1 LQLIFGGPIFWGM
14 PELAEVDL
22 LKDDDR
28 LTAWRLFLE
37 SYRRVLDTLDDELQS
52 ERGLSLAWYD
62 VLVQLFN
69 APDHRL
75 RMNQLASRILLSKSG
90 LTRLVDRM
98 EAAGLVE
105 RASSPTDRRGSFAVL
120 TPRGEGVFR
129 NASPVHLDGIHKHF
143 ACHLTAAEAR
153 TLAKVF
159 EKIRGPLI
167 SAAECAPPD

>member
-1 LQLIFGGPIFWGM
+1 M
-14 PELAEVDL
+14 SKVAEVKL
-22 LKDDDR
+22 QRDDER
-28 LTAWRLFLE
+28 LTTWKLFLE
-37 SYRRVLDTLDDELQS
+37 SYRRVLDTLDAELQS
-52 ERGLSLAWYD
+52 ERGLTLSRYD

-90 LTRLVDRM
+90 LTRLIDRM
-98 EAAGLVE
+98 EAEGLVE

-120 TPRGEGVFR
+120 TPRGEQVFR
-129 NASPVHLDGIHKHF
+129 EAAPIHLDGIHKHF
-143 ACHLTAAEAR
+143 ASHLTATEAK
-153 TLAKVF
+153 AMANAF

>member
-1 LQLIFGGPIFWGM
+1 M
-14 PELAEVDL
+14 PKLAEAKL
-22 LKDDDR
+22 LIDDDR
-28 LTAWRLFLE
+28 LTTWKLFLE

-52 ERGLSLAWYD
+52 EKGISLAWYD

-98 EAAGLVE
+98 EAEGLVE

-120 TPRGEGVFR
+120 TSRGEQVFR
-129 NASPVHLDGIHKHF
+129 DAAPVHLEGVQKHF
-143 ACHLTAAEAR
+143 GCHLTATEAK
-153 TLAKVF
+153 TLAKAF
-159 EKIRGPLI
+159 EKIRGPLL

>member
-1 LQLIFGGPIFWGM
+1 MPKPAGGN
-14 PELAEVDL
+14 L

-28 LTAWRLFLE
+28 LRAWILFLE
-37 SYRRVLDTLDDELQS
+37 SYRRVIVTLDDELQS

-62 VLVQLFN
+62 VLIQLFD

-75 RMNQLASRILLSKSG
+75 RMNELASVVLLSKSG

-120 TPRGEGVFR
+120 TPRGEQVFR
-129 NASPVHLDGIHKHF
+129 KAAPVHLDGIQRHF
-143 ACHLTAAEAR
+143 ACHLTATEAR
-153 TLAKVF
+153 TLARAF
-159 EKIRGPLI
+159 EKVREPLR
-167 SAAECAPPD
+167 SAAECAPLD

>member
-1 LQLIFGGPIFWGM
+1 MQLVCRRAYSGGV

-37 SYRRVLDTLDDELQS
+37 SYRRVLDTLDDELRS
-52 ERGLSLAWYD
+52 ERGLSLAWFD

-129 NASPVHLDGIHKHF
+129 DAFPVHLDGIHKHF

-159 EKIRGPLI
+159 EKIRGPLM